1 MTASATSDSIP
12 VNRQRAMFAS
22 TVVTSL
28 DFYDFILNRGRD
40 EEASQQAERST
51 P

>member
-1 MTASATSDSIP
+1 MTASATSDSIS
-12 VNRQRAMFAS
+12 VDRRRALLAS
-22 TVVTSL
+22 AVGTSVEW
-28 DFYDFILNRGRD
+28 YDFILNPGRD